1 MTAGAPGGPDRTQG
15 GGGLPRRRRMSALTV
30 GIAVLA
36 LAAHFAW
43 SYLPRVRAGRPAAD
57 GPAARLLAAAEGGRA
72 GEAVPAVALWI
83 AYPHQNLAALE
94 RGLGEDAAERDRFL
108 AAAARLAGL
117 PELELPRFGPFAA
130 PPSREL
136 IAVSDVEGRR
146 VLVAARIYPAVAV
159 LARLA
164 GAVAGNPW
172 LSGGEVD
179 AFGGRARV
187 AWDGLRWSVASAGGE
202 EILARLGELGPED
215 EDGPAGDG
223 GRGDDGGASETTEP
237 PGPDGPALAIL
248 ALGEPL
254 SILPVGR
261 HRLVAEGGDLVLANA
276 GAADLPAVAPDLL
289 AGSAVSVLAI
299 SGPGGPLAGE
309 GDRLAAAAVA
319 LFPADGTGRGLS
331 LRGFLRRAVAVP
343 GAAVWYRPGLGEP
356 GPARRLLAPL
366 FSGGRARDAGGDGA
380 SFALVA
386 TGGDSLARARRLT
399 PTVEGLAGDLRFGL
413 WVAPRAAFAAVDPV
427 VDLLEKVPLVPRDD
441 LARWRDWRTVL
452 APLAGYESVSLLA
465 AGDDLRLRLER

>member
-1 MTAGAPGGPDRTQG
+1 MSGF
-15 GGGLPRRRRMSALTV
+15 RRRWLVVAAAA
-30 GIAVLA
+30 AVLA

-43 SYLPRVRAGRPAAD
+43 SYLPRVRQGRPAP
-57 GPAARLLAAAEGGRA
+57 GGLAARLLAAAESDRRGA
-72 GEAVPAVALWI
+72 EARPSVGLWI

-94 RGLGEDAAERDRFL
+94 RGLGRDAAERDRFL

-136 IAVSDVEGRR
+136 VAVSDPEGRR
-146 VLVAARIYPAVAV
+146 VLVAARVYPAVAL

-187 AWDGLRWSVASAGGE
+187 AWDGLLWSVGTVGEDGAAAWPAQVGRAAGGHG
-202 EILARLGELGPED
+202 RD
-215 EDGPAGDG
+215 EPPS
-223 GRGDDGGASETTEP
+223 GGAGSSRS
-237 PGPDGPALAIL
+237 DGPALAIL
-248 ALGEPL
+248 ALGEPV
-254 SILPVGR
+254 SFLPAGR
-261 HRLVAEGGDLVLANA
+261 HRLVRDGGGMAFGTEGAGRLPSIDLDLLTASDAAVLA
-276 GAADLPAVAPDLL
+276 V
-289 AGSAVSVLAI
+289 

-309 GDRLAAAAVA
+309 DDPGAAAALA
-319 LFPADGTGRGLS
+319 LFPADRSGGGLS
-331 LRGFLRRAVAVP
+331 LRGLLRRAVAMP
-343 GAAVWYRPGLGEP
+343 GAAVWYRAGSGEP

-366 FSGGRARDAGGDGA
+366 FSGGRARDAGAGGG
-380 SFALVA
+380 SPFALVA

-399 PTVEGLAGDLRFGL
+399 PTVERLAGELRLGL
-413 WVAPRAAFAAVDPV
+413 WIDPGAAFAAVDPV

-452 APLAGYESVSLLA
+452 APLAGYDAVSLA
-465 AGDDLRLRLER
+465 AGGDDLRLRLAR